1 MIMLRICGFEC
12 NNKLSAQWLMN
23 NQGDSQEET
32 GDGDQMNLLLYLMAD
47 SIAAASNDE
56 EMDEYVLED
65 WRE

>member
-1 MIMLRICGFEC
+1 
-12 NNKLSAQWLMN
+12 
-23 NQGDSQEET
+23 
-32 GDGDQMNLLLYLMAD
+32 MNLLLYLMAD